1 MSIDGEKIEKLKAY
15 VSRIYE
21 IFEKRPGML
30 GAPDE
35 ICVALTFLDNVNDI
49 LTGDVDF
56 YGDKEVSWYDFLIEK
71 KLIVGAENKLK
82 IKLTTDAPKGCEF
95 LIAASL
101 GRLNEFQVAAQ
112 FFPKTPWPQ

>member
-82 IKLTTDAPKGCEF
+82 I
-95 LIAASL
+95 
-101 GRLNEFQVAAQ
+101 RLRIDEQDYSYLQ
-112 FFPKTPWPQ
+112 ELRSEYLSWKEGQKP

>member
-1 MSIDGEKIEKLKAY
+1 MSTDGEKIENLKAY

-30 GAPDE
+30 GTPDE

-49 LTGDVDF
+49 LTGDVEL
-56 YGDKEVSWYDFLIEK
+56 YGVKEVSWYDFLIER

-82 IKLTTDAPKGCEF
+82 IKLRIDEQDYSYLQGLRSEYLSWKENQRP
-95 LIAASL
+95 
-101 GRLNEFQVAAQ
+101 
-112 FFPKTPWPQ
+112 